1 MVPSPL
7 RTARRL
13 LGRSIM
19 LLAALLV
26 GYTGLATML
35 GLVPV
40 NRDFVPAA
48 DGIELSITANL
59 FHTDIILPMSAAGID
74 WASWCPPEDF
84 GGLAASHI
92 AFGWGDRDFYLAT
105 PRLADFKPRTAL
117 KALLFS
123 PDTVLHV
130 RYAADPSGLAERW
143 RVRVTTA
150 QYRRLAAYLRESFR
164 TDDKGRPILVAGHA
178 YGRRDAFY
186 EAVGRYSFL
195 TTCNEWLAAGLRKAG
210 IPTGWWAPFA
220 LGITAHLEHPDRL

>member
-1 MVPSPL
+1 MLRSPL

-13 LGRSIM
+13 ICRSFM

-26 GYTGLATML
+26 GYAALATVL
-35 GLVPV
+35 GLIPV

-59 FHTDIILPMSAAGID
+59 FHTDVILPMSAAGID

-92 AFGWGDRDFYLAT
+92 AFGWGDRDFYIAT
-105 PRLADFKPRTAL
+105 PRLADLKPWTAL
-117 KALLFS
+117 KAVLFS
-123 PDTVLHV
+123 PHTVLHV
-130 RYAADPSGLAERW
+130 RYAEDPSGLVERW
-143 RVRVTTA
+143 HVRITTA
-150 QYRRLAAYLRESFR
+150 QYRRLATYIRDSFR
-164 TDDKGRPILVAGHA
+164 TDDKGRPILVAGHSF
-178 YGRRDAFY
+178 GRRDAFY
-186 EAVGRYSFL
+186 EAVGSYSFL

-220 LGITAHLEHPDRL
+220 NGITAHLESAGRL